1 MSNKIENQIDV
12 EKNGNQEQHTLVSS
26 AENDQ
31 ENDLVHQDIQRLKD
45 ATSRPKSNVNMQLC

>member
-1 MSNKIENQIDV
+1 MLK
-12 EKNGNQEQHTLVSS
+12 KNGNQEQHTLVSS